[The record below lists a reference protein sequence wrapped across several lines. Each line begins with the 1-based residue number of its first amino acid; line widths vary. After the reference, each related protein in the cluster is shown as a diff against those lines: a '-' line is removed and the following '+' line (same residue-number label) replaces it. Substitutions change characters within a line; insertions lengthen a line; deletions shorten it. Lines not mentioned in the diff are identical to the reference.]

1 MSGSAGGNRIYRIK
15 GKEKPEENIDYVLN
29 TTNDYINKVL
39 KKFPLFKSAKISGSY
54 NTSDKED
61 FGDIDL
67 IVHLESDNKKN
78 VKLELAKYLSELPD
92 NIIIPFKSVKYKRK
106 KLLNTGEIVTILY
119 PILGLDNQYVQI
131 DNIIS
136 ISSEEL
142 EFKKEFLDYP
152 AEIQGLLLGLAKIA
166 CLEEDTKTIFKNLG
180 INNIP
185 ELEKNQEYEFNLSS
199 SGLTLRVVI
208 LKDFKEIDRTE
219 VWKTTNWQNIK
230 KLFQNYRIDGSF
242 EELLEDLKSK
252 IKNQRSKN
260 RIKGIFNSM
269 VSIKSGE
276 INTPKG
282 DKKQDSINKVNS
294 LLEIKKYLKEGINFN
309 DLTKEKII
317 KDFIIKCKKDLG
329 MNKLPK
335 ITIIN
340 DKNWV
345 KNNKSYGSY
354 NPVNKSIM
362 VYFGDRNLAD
372 FLRTLSHEL
381 THHWQNENN
390 RIKELSGE
398 TGSDIENEANA
409 KAGILLRNYGKEN
422 QMIYENKKILKE
434 ILEKIK

>member
-1 MSGSAGGNRIYRIK
+1 MSGSAGGNRIKRS
-15 GKEKPEENIDYVLN
+15 DVSN

-39 KKFPLFKSAKISGSY
+39 KKFSLFKSAKISGSY

-92 NIIIPFKSVKYKRK
+92 NIIIPFKSVKYKGK

-166 CLEEDTKTIFKNLG
+166 CLEEDPKTIFKNLG

-185 ELEKNQEYEFNLSS
+185 ELEKDQEYEFNLSS
-199 SGLTLRVVI
+199 SGLTLRIVT

-252 IKNQRSKN
+252 IKNKRSKN

-294 LLEIKKYLKEGINFN
+294 LLEIKKYLKEDINFN

-329 MNKLPK
+329 INKLPK

-345 KNNKSYGSY
+345 KNNKSFGSY

-422 QMIYENKKILKE
+422 EMIYENKKILKE

>member
-1 MSGSAGGNRIYRIK
+1 MSGSAGGNRIKRS
-15 GKEKPEENIDYVLN
+15 DVSN

-39 KKFPLFKSAKISGSY
+39 KKFSLFKSAKISGSY

-92 NIIIPFKSVKYKRK
+92 NIIIPFKSVKYKGK

-166 CLEEDTKTIFKNLG
+166 CLEEDPKTIFKNLG

-185 ELEKNQEYEFNLSS
+185 ELEKDQEYEFNLSS
-199 SGLTLRVVI
+199 SGLTLRIVT

-329 MNKLPK
+329 INKLPK

-345 KNNKSYGSY
+345 KNNKSFGSY

-422 QMIYENKKILKE
+422 KMIYENKKILKE